1 MWEELEEAKTK
12 EQRQSL
18 GNIKLMCE
26 LFKLKMLTEHVMHD
40 VIVRLLKNQHDNSLE
55 GLCTLLY
62 TIGKDLDMEKARVQ
76 HFVCPS
82 IRLFVFEQ
90 NKNILFFI
98 HDSKINGIASMAFL
112 FHILGLINPIDSDL

>member
-1 MWEELEEAKTK
+1 MWEELEEAKT
-12 EQRQSL
+12 EERRQSL

-40 VIVRLLKNQHDNSLE
+40 VIVQLLKNQDDNSLE

-62 TIGKDLDMEKARVQ
+62 TIGKDLDFKKARVQ
-76 HFVCPS
+76 HFFLS
-82 IRLFVFEQ
+82 ICLSVFEQ
-90 NKNILFFI
+90 NKNIQFFI
-98 HDSKINGIASMAFL
+98 HDGKINGIASMAFL